1 MKLTT
6 AASLCA
12 RYLPSLE
19 KLLLRY
25 GQTDEGLPEN
35 QFPLEEKDNRQLT
48 TRFLLLPT
56 LLSTTKG
63 RCLEHWK
70 EEAGIEM
77 SLVVVFIFWKLLL
90 PSAVHILL
98 EAIS

>member
-1 MKLTT
+1 
-6 AASLCA
+6 
-12 RYLPSLE
+12 
-19 KLLLRY
+19 
-25 GQTDEGLPEN
+25 
-35 QFPLEEKDNRQLT
+35 LEEKDNRQLT